1 MNNKNRIK
9 ELEQLVVSLSTENA
23 RLRAQLDKQK
33 ELSIP
38 FTEFLKQWLNVWKIR
53 VKENTFASYETHV
66 YRHLIPYFQQV
77 GDVSIGELT
86 AQDIEK
92 FYRYK
97 ADSGMKV
104 NTILH
109 IHSTIRCCLNYAVK
123 HDFIDTNVAYKAE
136 KPKKTAFRTET
147 LSISELNELINAS
160 KDTIL
165 YTPIVLAIELGLR
178 RSEALGLRWCD
189 IDFERRK
196 VYIQHTFIQFY
207 KNGKTI
213 TLSSDETKTLSSK
226 RTLTLPPNLAV
237 HLQTI
242 KDRLK
247 PDLNTSV
254 CLADSGKVITPNQ
267 LDKRFKTLISKVT
280 QKHIRYHDLRHSC
293 ATYLHEEMG
302 YDIKDIQEYLGH
314 STISTT
320 ANIYTHFSN
329 KKFDLMAND
338 ISRHIAI

>member
-1 MNNKNRIK
+1 MNSKNRIK

-23 RLRAQLDKQK
+23 RLRAQLDKRR
-33 ELSIP
+33 ECSIP
-38 FTEFLKQWLNVWKIR
+38 FTEFLKQWLSIWKMR
-53 VKENTFASYETHV
+53 VRANTFASYEIHV
-66 YRHLIPYFQQV
+66 YHHIIPYFQQF
-77 GDVSIGELT
+77 GDINICDLT

-92 FYRYK
+92 FYQYK
-97 ADSGMKV
+97 IDSGIKV
-104 NTILH
+104 NTVLH

-207 KNGKTI
+207 KNGETI

-226 RTLTLPPNLAV
+226 RTLTLPSNLAE
-237 HLQTI
+237 HLKKVKETHHPE
-242 KDRLK
+242 L
-247 PDLNTSV
+247 TASV
-254 CLADSGKVITPNQ
+254 CLCENGKTVSPNQ
-267 LDKRFKTLISKVT
+267 LDRRFKALITKVT
-280 QKHIRYHDLRHSC
+280 NKRIRYHDLRHSC